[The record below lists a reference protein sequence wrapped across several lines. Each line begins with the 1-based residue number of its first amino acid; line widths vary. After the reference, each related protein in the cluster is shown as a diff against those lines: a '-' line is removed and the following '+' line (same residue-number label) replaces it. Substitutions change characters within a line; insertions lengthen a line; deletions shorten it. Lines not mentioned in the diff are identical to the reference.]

1 MVAKRKPKA
10 KTGLLGY
17 ELHVIG
23 HWIFLFGILLAIAL
37 GTTMPDKKF
46 VASVLALFGI
56 AIGLLNIKTNETHN
70 FLLAGIA
77 LIISSQ
83 SFKFIPIA
91 GPTLV
96 SVLQYFIVL
105 VAPAVV
111 IVSLLAIYKV
121 ARGR

>member
-1 MVAKRKPKA
+1 MAARGKA
-10 KTGLLGY
+10 KTGIFGY

-37 GTTMPDKKF
+37 GTVIPDKKF
-46 VASVLALFGI
+46 VASVLALLGI
-56 AIGLLNIKTNETHN
+56 AIGLLNIRAKETHN
-70 FLLAGIA
+70 FLLASVA

-91 GPTLV
+91 GPLLV
-96 SVLQYFIVL
+96 NVLQYFVVL

-121 ARGR
+121 ASGK